1 MTTESM
7 PWAELMLARK
17 TCETVTL
24 RRLLHELALAAQA
37 VLQADVAV
45 ANRLQLELLLNLLP
59 RQLRDLDANVA
70 AELLSADAVPD
81 GGQHP

>member
-1 MTTESM
+1 M